1 MNTSSGNG
9 GDGGLFRDAVVSA
22 GKGVGTLLPLL
33 VTLYV
38 VFLLGSL
45 LESYFGGVIQ
55 TVLPEEWYFPGLGF
69 IFGLFALVSLGWM
82 IQVALIQSA
91 LQFFEGLI
99 TRVPLLKSVYGS
111 IRDFTEYFQSRSKS
125 NQSTVVLY
133 QPIESEPSRLVGFRM
148 SERVDSHIDD
158 GVDGEWCSI
167 YLPMSYQVGGFT
179 VIVPTSRVVELD
191 WSFEEAMRYV
201 ITAGVKSPQ
210 RDRKGA
216 PKDDQESVVSA
227 EKAIVK
233 ESVDERPP
241 ERTQ

>member
-1 MNTSSGNG
+1 MSFEG
-9 GDGGLFRDAVVSA
+9 GSKLFRNAVVTA

-45 LESYFGGVIQ
+45 LESYFGGVLRSVMADDAYI
-55 TVLPEEWYFPGLGF
+55 PGLGF
-69 IFGLFALVSLGWM
+69 LFGLFFLIFLGF
-82 IQVALIQSA
+82 LIQITLLQSF

-125 NQSTVVLY
+125 KSSSVVLF
-133 QPIESEPSRLVGFRM
+133 QPVESEPARLVGFRM
-148 SERVDSHIDD
+148 SENVDSHIHSGDE
-158 GVDGEWCSI
+158 GEWCSV

-179 VIVPTSRVVELD
+179 VIVPASRLIELD

-201 ITAGVKSPQ
+201 ITAGVKSPKREKPQ
-210 RDRKGA
+210 DVTPVAK
-216 PKDDQESVVSA
+216 A
-227 EKAIVK
+227 EEPEAIH
-233 ESVDERPP
+233 
-241 ERTQ
+241 